1 MAMMPSRRSITMH
14 YRITGLPIEQFQPLF
29 GLDDA
34 ALAARGVRRYIVDKP
49 HDAPC
54 RIGLEDAEPGE
65 TVLLLNYEHQP
76 APTPFRANGPI
87 FVRENATAT
96 ASLTGEIPAQF
107 RRRPLSVRAY
117 DADGMMADGDVCD
130 GTLLEPMI
138 ARMFADHAT
147 QYLHVHFAR
156 RGCYAGRVDRV

>member
-1 MAMMPSRRSITMH
+1 MH
-14 YRITGLPIEQFQPLF
+14 FRITGLPIEQFRPLF

-34 ALAARGVRRYIVDKP
+34 ALAERGVRRYVVDKP

-87 FVRENATAT
+87 FVREAARETALLADT
-96 ASLTGEIPAQF
+96 IPDQF
-107 RRRPLSVRAY
+107 LRRPLSVRAY
-117 DADGMMADGDVCD
+117 DSRGMMVDGDVCD
-130 GTLLEPMI
+130 GTALGPLIE
-138 ARMFADHAT
+138 RMFANPEA

>member
-1 MAMMPSRRSITMH
+1 MP
-14 YRITGLPIEQFQPLF
+14 YRISGLPLEQFRPLF

-34 ALAARGVRRYIVDKP
+34 ALAARGVQRFIVDKP

-76 APTPFRANGPI
+76 ARTPFRANGPI

-96 ASLTGEIPAQF
+96 SHLTNTIPDQF

-117 DADGMMADGDVCD
+117 DAQGMMIDADICD
-130 GTLLEPMI
+130 GSALEPLI
-138 ARMFADHAT
+138 RRLFENPEAA
-147 QYLHVHFAR
+147 YLHVHFAR
-156 RGCYAGRVDRV
+156 RGCYAGRVDRL

>member
-1 MAMMPSRRSITMH
+1 MH
-14 YRITGLPIEQFQPLF
+14 YRISGLPIDQFRPLF

-34 ALAARGVRRYIVDKP
+34 TLAERGIRRYVVDKP

-54 RIGLEDAEPGE
+54 RVGLEDAEPGE

-76 APTPFRANGPI
+76 AHTPFRANGPI
-87 FVRENATAT
+87 FVREGARETAV
-96 ASLTGEIPAQF
+96 LTDTTIPAQF

-117 DADGMMADGDVCD
+117 DAEGMMVDGDVCD
-130 GTLLEPMI
+130 GAALEPMI
-138 ARMFADHAT
+138 NRMFANPEA

>member
-1 MAMMPSRRSITMH
+1 MH
-14 YRITGLPIEQFQPLF
+14 YRISGLPIDQFRPLF

-34 ALAARGVRRYIVDKP
+34 TLAARGIRRYVVDKP

-65 TVLLLNYEHQP
+65 AVLLLNHEHQP
-76 APTPFRANGPI
+76 GDTPFRANGPI
-87 FVRENATAT
+87 FVREGARETAV
-96 ASLTGEIPAQF
+96 LTDEIPDQF

-117 DADGMMADGDVCD
+117 DGAGMMVDGDVCD
-130 GTLLEPMI
+130 GTALEPMI
-138 ARMFADHAT
+138 ARMFANAHA

>member
-1 MAMMPSRRSITMH
+1 MH
-14 YRITGLPIEQFQPLF
+14 YRISGLPIERFQHIF

-34 ALAARGVRRYIVDKP
+34 ALAARGIRRYVVDKP

-65 TVLLLNYEHQP
+65 TVLLLNFEHQP
-76 APTPFRANGPI
+76 ANTPFRANGPI
-87 FVRENATAT
+87 FVRESAEAT
-96 ASLTGEIPAQF
+96 ASLTDEIPDQF

-117 DADGMMADGDVCD
+117 DEDGMMIDADICD
-130 GTLLEPMI
+130 GTALEPMI
-138 ARMFADHAT
+138 QRMFASEDA